1 MADERKQEIFKH
13 DAPWKVYAMNWSQKK
28 SNPFRLAIGSF
39 VEEYTNK
46 IQLVKLDTEAA
57 KFTEIATV
65 DHPYPATKIMWMPNA
80 DEYEKDLMATTG
92 DYLRIWRVDE
102 SKEDGQKCKQE
113 ALLNNNKSSEFCAP
127 LTSFDWCE
135 QDPRLIG
142 TSSIDTTCTIWDIEV
157 GKRVGETAA
166 AGGAAAATP
175 DKVNGTVKT
184 QLIAHDQEVYDIAFK
199 PDTTNEFASVGADG
213 SVRLFDL
220 RDLKHSKIIH
230 ETENGKALLRLA
242 WNRQEKP
249 CNYLAVLEMDT
260 QTVTVLDTRVPM
272 QPLATLKGHSNRIN
286 GLAWAPNSVC
296 HLCTAGDD
304 KKAHIWDIAN
314 ANGTDHFEPVLAY
327 DAGGEVNQIHWSSCE
342 PDWISICY
350 DQSLEVLRV

>member
-1 MADERKQEIFKH
+1 M
-13 DAPWKVYAMNWSQKK
+13 
-28 SNPFRLAIGSF
+28 
-39 VEEYTNK
+39 
-46 IQLVKLDTEAA
+46 
-57 KFTEIATV
+57 
-65 DHPYPATKIMWMPNA
+65 
-80 DEYEKDLMATTG
+80 
-92 DYLRIWRVDE
+92 
-102 SKEDGQKCKQE
+102 
-113 ALLNNNKSSEFCAP
+113 
-127 LTSFDWCE
+127 
-135 QDPRLIG
+135 
-142 TSSIDTTCTIWDIEV
+142 
-157 GKRVGETAA
+157 GETAA

-286 GLAWAPNSVC
+286 GELRSIRACSHAARGQACVASCRVAPCPAACAPRVC
-296 HLCTAGDD
+296 YLPTKLAGD
-304 KKAHIWDIAN
+304 HL
-314 ANGTDHFEPVLAY
+314 FYRL
-327 DAGGEVNQIHWSSCE
+327 GGLVCRRSCVGAQLGL
-342 PDWISICY
+342 PLVY
-350 DQSLEVLRV
+350 RGG